1 MNLVIKSSDSW
12 DIFDKFK
19 IYYSIMEFTNNIPAW
34 KNEHYYLIVSD
45 IIKFQCEYARGCVC
59 VYYFAINS
67 WDICLNHFESM
78 SPINQKPIHIKN
90 SIKKQDNES
99 TLYTSWLIGLDM
111 NPETADNI
119 NPSRD
124 ISSKQFKIINKK
136 RNR

>member
-1 MNLVIKSSDSW
+1 MNLVIKSSGSW

-19 IYYSIMEFTNNIPAW
+19 IYYSVMELTNNIPAW
-34 KNEHYYLIVSD
+34 KNEHYYLNVSD
-45 IIKFQCEYARGCVC
+45 TIKFHVCTRAGVC
-59 VYYFAINS
+59 VYYFAVNP

-78 SPINQKPIHIKN
+78 SPINQKPIHIKK
-90 SIKKQDNES
+90 SIKKQGNQS
-99 TLYTSWLIGLDM
+99 TLYTSWLISLDM

-124 ISSKQFKIINKK
+124 INPKQFNIINKK